1 MAIRFITVSFYAVEI
16 YIEETEMARKE
27 YNLPEQTIDTIHEV
41 MKETG
46 FKYEVDAVIFMIN
59 EYNEYRKRDLDLT
72 KYSEMT
78 ADLVTE
84 KLDKHFTRLRLG
96 LRTAEQN
103 SIIMKDITNTLLFK
117 LLPSKNEMLMPA
129 EGRFKHTVLVEA
141 EDNLSEKITKAKQEK
156 DNLKAQRGIE

>member
-1 MAIRFITVSFYAVEI
+1 MTIRFRTVSFYAVEI
-16 YIEETEMARKE
+16 YIKEKEMARKE
-27 YNLPEQTIDTIHEV
+27 YNLPEQTIDIIHEV

-59 EYNEYRKRDLDLT
+59 EYKNREAV
-72 KYSEMT
+72 
-78 ADLVTE
+78 ADTVVQ

-96 LRTAEQN
+96 VRTSEQN

-117 LLPSKNEMLMPA
+117 LLPSKDEILMPA

-141 EDNLSEKITKAKQEK
+141 EDNLSEKIAKAKQEK
-156 DNLKAQRGIE
+156 DNMKAQRGIE

>member
-1 MAIRFITVSFYAVEI
+1 
-16 YIEETEMARKE
+16 MARKE
-27 YNLPEQTIDTIHEV
+27 YNLPEQTIDIIHEV

-59 EYNEYRKRDLDLT
+59 EYKNREAV
-72 KYSEMT
+72 
-78 ADLVTE
+78 ADAVVQ

-96 LRTAEQN
+96 VRTAEQN

-117 LLPSKNEMLMPA
+117 LLPSKDEMLMPA

-141 EDNLSEKITKAKQEK
+141 EDSLSEKIAKAKQEK
-156 DNLKAQRGIE
+156 DNMKAQRGIE

>member
-1 MAIRFITVSFYAVEI
+1 MAIRFRTVSFYAVEI

-59 EYNEYRKRDLDLT
+59 EYRNREAV
-72 KYSEMT
+72 
-78 ADLVTE
+78 ADTVVQ

-117 LLPSKNEMLMPA
+117 LLPSKDEMLMPA

>member
-1 MAIRFITVSFYAVEI
+1 
-16 YIEETEMARKE
+16 
-27 YNLPEQTIDTIHEV
+27 
-41 MKETG
+41 
-46 FKYEVDAVIFMIN
+46 
-59 EYNEYRKRDLDLT
+59 
-72 KYSEMT
+72 MT

-141 EDNLSEKITKAKQEK
+141 EDNLSEKIAKAKQEK

>member
-1 MAIRFITVSFYAVEI
+1 MTIRFRTVSFYAVEI
-16 YIEETEMARKE
+16 YIKEKEMARKE
-27 YNLPEQTIDTIHEV
+27 YNLPEQTIDIIHEV

-59 EYNEYRKRDLDLT
+59 EYKNREAV
-72 KYSEMT
+72 
-78 ADLVTE
+78 ADTVVQ

-141 EDNLSEKITKAKQEK
+141 EDNLSEKIAKAKQEK

>member
-1 MAIRFITVSFYAVEI
+1 MMAKKL
-16 YIEETEMARKE
+16 MD
-27 YNLPEQTIDTIHEV
+27 LPEQTIDIIHEV

-46 FKYEVDAVIFMIN
+46 FKYEVDAVVYMIH
-59 EYNEYRKRDLDLT
+59 EYKNREAV
-72 KYSEMT
+72 
-78 ADLVTE
+78 ADTVVQ

-96 LRTAEQN
+96 VRTAEQN

-141 EDNLSEKITKAKQEK
+141 EDNLSEKIAKAKQEK
-156 DNLKAQRGIE
+156 DNMKAQRGIE

>member
-1 MAIRFITVSFYAVEI
+1 
-16 YIEETEMARKE
+16 MARKE

-59 EYNEYRKRDLDLT
+59 EYKNREAV
-72 KYSEMT
+72 
-78 ADLVTE
+78 ADTVVQ

-96 LRTAEQN
+96 VRTDEQN

-117 LLPSKNEMLMPA
+117 LLPSKDEMLMPA

-141 EDNLSEKITKAKQEK
+141 EDNLSEKIAKAKQEK
-156 DNLKAQRGIE
+156 DNMKAQRGIE

>member
-1 MAIRFITVSFYAVEI
+1 MAKKLID
-16 YIEETEMARKE
+16 
-27 YNLPEQTIDTIHEV
+27 LPEQTIDIIHEV

-59 EYNEYRKRDLDLT
+59 EYKNREAV
-72 KYSEMT
+72 
-78 ADLVTE
+78 ADAVVQ

-96 LRTAEQN
+96 VRTAEQN

-117 LLPSKNEMLMPA
+117 LLPSKDEMLMPA

-141 EDNLSEKITKAKQEK
+141 EDNLSEKIAKAKQEK
-156 DNLKAQRGIE
+156 DNMKAQRGIE

>member
-59 EYNEYRKRDLDLT
+59 EYNEYRKRELDLT

-103 SIIMKDITNTLLFK
+103 SIIMKDIINTLLFK

>member
-1 MAIRFITVSFYAVEI
+1 
-16 YIEETEMARKE
+16 MARKE
-27 YNLPEQTIDTIHEV
+27 YNLPEQTIDIIHEV

-59 EYNEYRKRDLDLT
+59 EYKNRDAV
-72 KYSEMT
+72 
-78 ADLVTE
+78 ADTVVQ

-96 LRTAEQN
+96 VRTAEQN

-117 LLPSKNEMLMPA
+117 LLPSKDEMLMPA

-141 EDNLSEKITKAKQEK
+141 EDNLSEKIAKAKQEK
-156 DNLKAQRGIE
+156 DNMKAQRGIE

>member
-1 MAIRFITVSFYAVEI
+1 
-16 YIEETEMARKE
+16 MARKE

-59 EYNEYRKRDLDLT
+59 EYNEYRKRELDLT

-117 LLPSKNEMLMPA
+117 LLPSKSEMLMPA

>member
-1 MAIRFITVSFYAVEI
+1 MAIRFRTVSFYAVEI

-59 EYNEYRKRDLDLT
+59 EYKNREAV
-72 KYSEMT
+72 
-78 ADLVTE
+78 ADTVVQ

>member
-1 MAIRFITVSFYAVEI
+1 MIIRFRTVSIYAVEI
-16 YIEETEMARKE
+16 YIKEKEMARKE
-27 YNLPEQTIDTIHEV
+27 YNLPEQTIDIIHEV

-59 EYNEYRKRDLDLT
+59 EYKNREAV
-72 KYSEMT
+72 
-78 ADLVTE
+78 ADTVVQ

-117 LLPSKNEMLMPA
+117 LLPSKDEMLMPA

-141 EDNLSEKITKAKQEK
+141 EDNLSEKIAKAKQEK
-156 DNLKAQRGIE
+156 DNMKAQRGIE

>member
-1 MAIRFITVSFYAVEI
+1 MAIRFRTVSFYAVEI

-59 EYNEYRKRDLDLT
+59 EYKNREAI
-72 KYSEMT
+72 
-78 ADLVTE
+78 ADTVVQ

-117 LLPSKNEMLMPA
+117 LLPSKDEMLMPA

-141 EDNLSEKITKAKQEK
+141 EDNLSEKIAKAKQEK

>member
-1 MAIRFITVSFYAVEI
+1 MAIRFRTVSFYAVEI
-16 YIEETEMARKE
+16 YIKEKEMARKE
-27 YNLPEQTIDTIHEV
+27 YNLPEQTIDIIHEV

-59 EYNEYRKRDLDLT
+59 EYKNREAV
-72 KYSEMT
+72 
-78 ADLVTE
+78 ADTVVQ

-96 LRTAEQN
+96 VRTAEQN

-117 LLPSKNEMLMPA
+117 LLPSKDEMLMPA

-141 EDNLSEKITKAKQEK
+141 EDNLSEKIAKAKQEK
-156 DNLKAQRGIE
+156 DNMKAQRGIE

>member
-1 MAIRFITVSFYAVEI
+1 MTIRFRTVSFYVVEI
-16 YIEETEMARKE
+16 YIKEKEMARKE
-27 YNLPEQTIDTIHEV
+27 YNLPEQTIDIIHEV

-59 EYNEYRKRDLDLT
+59 EYKNREAV
-72 KYSEMT
+72 
-78 ADLVTE
+78 ADTVVQ

-96 LRTAEQN
+96 VRTAEQN

-117 LLPSKNEMLMPA
+117 LLPSKDEMLMPA

-141 EDNLSEKITKAKQEK
+141 EDNLSEKIAKAKQEK
-156 DNLKAQRGIE
+156 DNMKAQRGIE

>member
-1 MAIRFITVSFYAVEI
+1 MTIRFRTVSFYAVEI
-16 YIEETEMARKE
+16 YIKEKEMARKE
-27 YNLPEQTIDTIHEV
+27 YNLPEQIIDNIHEV

-59 EYNEYRKRDLDLT
+59 EYKNREAV
-72 KYSEMT
+72 
-78 ADLVTE
+78 ADTVVQ

-96 LRTAEQN
+96 VRTAEQN

-117 LLPSKNEMLMPA
+117 LLPSKDEILMPA

-141 EDNLSEKITKAKQEK
+141 EDNLSEKIAKAKQEK
-156 DNLKAQRGIE
+156 DNMKAQRGIE

>member
-1 MAIRFITVSFYAVEI
+1 MTIRFITVSFYAVEI
-16 YIEETEMARKE
+16 YIKEKEMARKE
-27 YNLPEQTIDTIHEV
+27 YNLPEQTIDIIHEV

-59 EYNEYRKRDLDLT
+59 EYKNREAV
-72 KYSEMT
+72 
-78 ADLVTE
+78 ADTVVQ

-96 LRTAEQN
+96 VRTAEQN

-117 LLPSKNEMLMPA
+117 LLPSKDEMLMPA

-141 EDNLSEKITKAKQEK
+141 EDNLSEKIAKAKQEK
-156 DNLKAQRGIE
+156 DNMKAQRGIE

>member
-1 MAIRFITVSFYAVEI
+1 
-16 YIEETEMARKE
+16 MARKE
-27 YNLPEQTIDTIHEV
+27 YNLPEQTIDIIHEV

-59 EYNEYRKRDLDLT
+59 EYKNREAV
-72 KYSEMT
+72 
-78 ADLVTE
+78 ADAVVQ

-96 LRTAEQN
+96 VRTAEQN

-117 LLPSKNEMLMPA
+117 LLPSKDEMLMPA

-141 EDNLSEKITKAKQEK
+141 EDNLSEKIAKAKQEK
-156 DNLKAQRGIE
+156 DNMKAQRGIE

>member
-1 MAIRFITVSFYAVEI
+1 MAKKL
-16 YIEETEMARKE
+16 MD
-27 YNLPEQTIDTIHEV
+27 LPEQTIDIIHEV

-46 FKYEVDAVIFMIN
+46 LKYEVDAVVFMIN

-141 EDNLSEKITKAKQEK
+141 EDNLYEKIAKAKQEK

>member
-1 MAIRFITVSFYAVEI
+1 
-16 YIEETEMARKE
+16 MARKE
-27 YNLPEQTIDTIHEV
+27 YNLPEQTIDIIHEV

-59 EYNEYRKRDLDLT
+59 EYKNREAV
-72 KYSEMT
+72 
-78 ADLVTE
+78 ADTVVQ

-156 DNLKAQRGIE
+156 DNMKAQRGIE

>member
-1 MAIRFITVSFYAVEI
+1 ME
-16 YIEETEMARKE
+16 RKE
-27 YNLPEQTIDTIHEV
+27 YNLPEQTIDIIHEV

-59 EYNEYRKRDLDLT
+59 EYKNREAV
-72 KYSEMT
+72 
-78 ADLVTE
+78 ADTVVQ

-96 LRTAEQN
+96 VRTAEQN

-117 LLPSKNEMLMPA
+117 LLPSKDEMLMPA

-141 EDNLSEKITKAKQEK
+141 EDNLSEKIAKAKQEK
-156 DNLKAQRGIE
+156 DNMKAQRGIE

>member
-1 MAIRFITVSFYAVEI
+1 MAKKLTD
-16 YIEETEMARKE
+16 
-27 YNLPEQTIDTIHEV
+27 LPEQTIDIIHEV

-46 FKYEVDAVIFMIN
+46 FKYEVDAVVYMIH
-59 EYNEYRKRDLDLT
+59 EYKNREAV
-72 KYSEMT
+72 
-78 ADLVTE
+78 ADTVVQ

-96 LRTAEQN
+96 VRTAEQN

-117 LLPSKNEMLMPA
+117 LLPSKDEMLMPA

-156 DNLKAQRGIE
+156 DNMKAQRGIE

>member
-1 MAIRFITVSFYAVEI
+1 MTIRFRTVSFYAVEI
-16 YIEETEMARKE
+16 YIKEKEMARKE
-27 YNLPEQTIDTIHEV
+27 YNLPEQTIDIIHEV
-41 MKETG
+41 MNETG

-59 EYNEYRKRDLDLT
+59 EYKNREAV
-72 KYSEMT
+72 
-78 ADLVTE
+78 ADTVVQ

-96 LRTAEQN
+96 VRTAEQN

-141 EDNLSEKITKAKQEK
+141 EDNLSEKIAKAKQEK

>member
-1 MAIRFITVSFYAVEI
+1 MTIRFRTVSFYAVEI
-16 YIEETEMARKE
+16 YIKEKEMARKE
-27 YNLPEQTIDTIHEV
+27 YNLPKQTIDIIHEV

-59 EYNEYRKRDLDLT
+59 EYKNREAV
-72 KYSEMT
+72 
-78 ADLVTE
+78 ADTVVQ

-96 LRTAEQN
+96 VRTAEQN

-117 LLPSKNEMLMPA
+117 LLPSKDEMLMPA

-141 EDNLSEKITKAKQEK
+141 EDNLSEKIAKAKQEK
-156 DNLKAQRGIE
+156 DNMKAQRGIE

>member
-1 MAIRFITVSFYAVEI
+1 MTIRFRTVSFYAVEI
-16 YIEETEMARKE
+16 YIKEKKMARKE
-27 YNLPEQTIDTIHEV
+27 YNLPEQTIDIIHEV

-59 EYNEYRKRDLDLT
+59 EYKNREAV
-72 KYSEMT
+72 
-78 ADLVTE
+78 ADTVVQ

-96 LRTAEQN
+96 VRTAEQN

-117 LLPSKNEMLMPA
+117 LLPSKDEMLMPA

-141 EDNLSEKITKAKQEK
+141 EDNLSEKIAKAKQEK
-156 DNLKAQRGIE
+156 DNMKAQRGIE

>member
-1 MAIRFITVSFYAVEI
+1 MAIRFRTVSFYAVEI
-16 YIEETEMARKE
+16 YIKEKEMARKE
-27 YNLPEQTIDTIHEV
+27 YNLPEQTIDIIHEV

-59 EYNEYRKRDLDLT
+59 EYKNREAV
-72 KYSEMT
+72 
-78 ADLVTE
+78 ADTVVQ

-96 LRTAEQN
+96 VRTAEQN

-117 LLPSKNEMLMPA
+117 LLPSKDEMLMPA

-141 EDNLSEKITKAKQEK
+141 EDNLSEKIAKAKQEK

>member
-1 MAIRFITVSFYAVEI
+1 MTIRFRTVSFYAVEI
-16 YIEETEMARKE
+16 YIKEKEMARKE
-27 YNLPEQTIDTIHEV
+27 YNLPKQTIDIIHEV

-59 EYNEYRKRDLDLT
+59 EYKNREAV
-72 KYSEMT
+72 
-78 ADLVTE
+78 ADTVVQ

-96 LRTAEQN
+96 VRTAEQN

-117 LLPSKNEMLMPA
+117 LLPSKDEMLMPA

-141 EDNLSEKITKAKQEK
+141 EDNLSEKIAKAKQEK

>member
-1 MAIRFITVSFYAVEI
+1 
-16 YIEETEMARKE
+16 MARKE

-59 EYNEYRKRDLDLT
+59 EYKNREAV
-72 KYSEMT
+72 
-78 ADLVTE
+78 ADTVVQ

-117 LLPSKNEMLMPA
+117 LLPSKDEMLMPA

-141 EDNLSEKITKAKQEK
+141 EDNLSEKIAKAKQEK

>member
-1 MAIRFITVSFYAVEI
+1 
-16 YIEETEMARKE
+16 MARKE
-27 YNLPEQTIDTIHEV
+27 YNLPEQTIDIIHEV

-59 EYNEYRKRDLDLT
+59 EYKNREAV
-72 KYSEMT
+72 
-78 ADLVTE
+78 ADTVVQ

-96 LRTAEQN
+96 VRTAEQN

-117 LLPSKNEMLMPA
+117 LLPSKDEMLMPA

-141 EDNLSEKITKAKQEK
+141 EDNLSEKIAKAKQEK

>member
-1 MAIRFITVSFYAVEI
+1 MQIRFRTVSFYAVEI

-96 LRTAEQN
+96 LRTTEQN

-141 EDNLSEKITKAKQEK
+141 EDNLSEKIAKAKQEK

>member
-1 MAIRFITVSFYAVEI
+1 MSIRFITVSFYAVEI

-141 EDNLSEKITKAKQEK
+141 EDNLSEKIAKAKQEK

>member
-1 MAIRFITVSFYAVEI
+1 MTIRFRTVSFYAVEI
-16 YIEETEMARKE
+16 YIKEKEMARKE
-27 YNLPEQTIDTIHEV
+27 YNLPEQIIDIIHEV

-59 EYNEYRKRDLDLT
+59 EYKNREAV
-72 KYSEMT
+72 
-78 ADLVTE
+78 ADTVVQ

-96 LRTAEQN
+96 VRTAEQN

-117 LLPSKNEMLMPA
+117 LLPSKDEILMPA

-141 EDNLSEKITKAKQEK
+141 EDNLSEKIAKAKQEK
-156 DNLKAQRGIE
+156 DNMKAQRGIE